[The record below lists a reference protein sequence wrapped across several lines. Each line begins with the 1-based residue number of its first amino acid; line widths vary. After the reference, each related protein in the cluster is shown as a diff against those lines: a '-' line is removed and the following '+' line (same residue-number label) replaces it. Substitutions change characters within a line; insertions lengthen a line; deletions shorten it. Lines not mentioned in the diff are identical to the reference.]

1 MRYCHGAVAVSV
13 MPLTEFILSLVKV
26 SISDLPMSIAF
37 VDTASMPS
45 YRDET
50 SVVIDLCL
58 FKVIVCQVLSP
69 VNMTKRL
76 SSEI

>member
-13 MPLTEFILSLVKV
+13 TPLTEFILSLVKV

-37 VDTASMPS
+37 GDTASTPS
-45 YRDET
+45 CRDET
-50 SVVIDLCL
+50 SVVIDICL
-58 FKVIVCQVLSP
+58 IKVIVCQVLSP